1 YNVCCRPCGISSSKA
16 TRIAYAIVFLLF
28 VILARLM
35 LIDQAKIFLLKIKP
49 LTEGFSGVFRVCW
62 AISIYFFT
70 MSIIMIGVK
79 NSKDI
84 RKGFQNGWWSFKIL
98 FIFGLLICAFFL
110 PNRFMYAWSII
121 GAIGA
126 SFYILIQIVLLID
139 FAYCAQA
146 YLIEKWESSESKK
159 WIIVL
164 LSVTF
169 GLFIFSIVITSLM
182 YIYFTDSSSREL
194 SLIFISLNIFLST
207 FISAISVVPKFQEA
221 NIRAGLLQA
230 ALITAYSTYLVFSA
244 VSDSGDDEL
253 EGCRYNWSF
262 FHWTF
267 ALASLYVM
275 MLLTDWDQIAFHTD
289 GTLNLSQGVMGTVWA
304 KVVTSWVALLLYGW
318 TVVAPSVLKNRDFT

>member
-1 YNVCCRPCGISSSKA
+1 MSCCAGFLLSRVSGCFNSAVYNVCCRPCGISSSKA

-49 LTEGFSGVFRVCW
+49 LTEEISSKDLTKLVGFSGVFRVCW

-207 FISAISVVPKFQEA
+207 FISGQHIIF
-221 NIRAGLLQA
+221 NN
-230 ALITAYSTYLVFSA
+230 TYL
-244 VSDSGDDEL
+244 
-253 EGCRYNWSF
+253 
-262 FHWTF
+262 
-267 ALASLYVM
+267 
-275 MLLTDWDQIAFHTD
+275 
-289 GTLNLSQGVMGTVWA
+289 
-304 KVVTSWVALLLYGW
+304 
-318 TVVAPSVLKNRDFT
+318 